1 MESGRYRA
9 EQLTSVVRNVHHAV
23 LHSREVRFSPRFRR
37 DLTGRHGFL
46 DGVPSDAGLQ
56 EAGNGAPG
64 GTRNPKPIP
73 TALCLSRRRPGGI
86 TGGTNHK
93 QLCTGPRPGCKMT
106 LTNRCSAR
114 SPEAAARE
122 LSTVQKTQNRS
133 KRYKVIDKVT
143 ERTDCAPCRAS
154 LVPAPTLP
162 VVSLVP
168 WSLAEVV
175 RRGSAR

>member
-1 MESGRYRA
+1 MTLREPLQRPRRGERTVYRA
-9 EQLTSVVRNVHHAV
+9 
-23 LHSREVRFSPRFRR
+23 
-37 DLTGRHGFL
+37 
-46 DGVPSDAGLQ
+46 
-56 EAGNGAPG
+56 
-64 GTRNPKPIP
+64 K
-73 TALCLSRRRPGGI
+73 
-86 TGGTNHK
+86 K
-93 QLCTGPRPGCKMT
+93 
-106 LTNRCSAR
+106 
-114 SPEAAARE
+114 
-122 LSTVQKTQNRS
+122 QNRS